1 MESSNTNVLSFL
13 NFSSWTGGGDEIVGS
28 HINNTDEGEGSESTS
43 AAKIPHLME
52 ERAQSDVLSSE
63 QRITTQQSD
72 KEDDGEE
79 ELGASNLSL
88 LSSLTPASPLTVHEF
103 IVFINQ
109 CNKE

>member
-1 MESSNTNVLSFL
+1 MLSFL

-28 HINNTDEGEGSESTS
+28 HINNTDEDEGSESTS

-52 ERAQSDVLSSE
+52 ERAQSDLLSSE
-63 QRITTQQSD
+63 QNITQLSD
-72 KEDDGEE
+72 KEEDGDE